1 MSKKKGAA
9 GGTTVAAGLPSKKKN
24 DEAWEFLFS
33 KYDIVAEVDAR
44 GIFEITADQINEVRE
59 ARLMTKFDHASNLP
73 ALFSTNNL
81 AILPVTRG
89 TYVIGRFEAYQS
101 VNYDSTVTTRLFPA
115 NPTLETIDYTDLT
128 SESAVLNCAYVT
140 EILNDLAGE
149 PVLPT
154 VSGRMSTKSF
164 NFQVSHPTGS
174 HTISVNNSQCE
185 VDGGYEGENVFLLI
199 EAKNEQVKDF
209 LVRQLYYPYRLWQ
222 GKIRKNVVPVFMT
235 YSNDV
240 FSFFKGEFQDLN
252 DYNSFRLVEQR
263 NYVIT
268 SESEAITLAD
278 IQHIA
283 DTVTIVPEP
292 NAPFPQADSFTKIVD
307 LLTLLHSGGNAP
319 ISKDFVTANYAF
331 VERQTQYYSA
341 GGRYLG
347 LINDGL
353 GSYTLTREGQEL
365 MSLPHKQKILGLVE
379 RILAHDVFNK
389 VFHLYIQQAGTLTN
403 ADVVAI
409 MRTSPIRNITQTTV
423 GRRAQSVKKWI
434 EWIADRVEE

>member
-331 VERQTQYYSA
+331 VER
-341 GGRYLG
+341 
-347 LINDGL
+347 
-353 GSYTLTREGQEL
+353 
-365 MSLPHKQKILGLVE
+365 
-379 RILAHDVFNK
+379 
-389 VFHLYIQQAGTLTN
+389 
-403 ADVVAI
+403 
-409 MRTSPIRNITQTTV
+409 
-423 GRRAQSVKKWI
+423 
-434 EWIADRVEE
+434 